1 MAVELNHPRQRNLG
15 GALLLALPT
24 LVFLGTFGVFFVDKN
39 RQARTVLSSGRGLV
53 VLVAVVGGYAAISL
67 LVRRLA
73 RQAWVAP
80 LLLSVAVLVLAAWIV
95 RPYYVDETAN
105 RRLIAGPVDA
115 APTPTTASAAPP
127 LTKASPAPA
136 TPGATTAPAPATTRA
151 PAPTTSTPAAPVAT
165 RLSTGE
171 FAGLGHTARGK
182 ASIIRAPDKSLIVRF
197 ENFDIEGVPDPRVY
211 LVPSEDAR
219 RPGGVSLGK
228 LRGNRGDVL
237 DFPVPAGTDA
247 GAGWTVLVWCE
258 PFSVPVANAT
268 QGA

>member
-105 RRLIAGPVDA
+105 RRLIAGPVEA

-127 LTKASPAPA
+127 LTKAPPAPA
-136 TPGATTAPAPATTRA
+136 TPGATTAPAPATTRP

-228 LRGNRGDVL
+228 LPGNRGDVL

-247 GAGWTVLVWCE
+247 GSGWTVLVWCE